1 MKKPF
6 WDRQGILIL
15 SVDWSRSGQAAVT
28 HILHPTWCPHKLPRS
43 MHSRFSHVM
52 YQCLAVNRAPFRA
65 RLYKIGRSKS
75 DKCRYGCNC
84 TEDFNHVLLHCKS
97 VVDER
102 KDLNIACISN
112 SVPFDLKNIMT
123 LPCLQIPTER
133 LLLSFFTT
141 KA

>member
-1 MKKPF
+1 M
-6 WDRQGILIL
+6 
-15 SVDWSRSGQAAVT
+15 
-28 HILHPTWCPHKLPRS
+28 
-43 MHSRFSHVM
+43 
-52 YQCLAVNRAPFRA
+52 

-75 DKCRYGCNC
+75 DRCCYGCDC
-84 TEDFNHVLLHCKS
+84 TKDFNHVLLNGKS